1 MKHTNISL
9 ICSLFFFLMMIIPAF
24 ASAQNNRYAMVV
36 KNDSMVVN
44 RIPVEN
50 SSTYLREQVVSDT
63 IYLSDRVDNFG
74 GFHLSGELLFGTGR
88 CDDKMCPGHYDD
100 YNEEAWVLTGIFQL
114 EAGYFW
120 GERVFIGPTISVTS
134 GIPIVIGAALNLK
147 MLFPF
152 TDKDAI
158 GASAGI
164 GFGLNVGYE
173 GQYWW
178 VDESFVNTMY
188 LPFRLGYEHVFDS
201 KWFLG
206 LYLQANVGFIV
217 HDPDEPHCGDGLIEP
232 ILSSLTGG
240 VSVGYKF

>member
-1 MKHTNISL
+1 MKSTNISL
-9 ICSLFFFLMMIIPAF
+9 ISSIIFFFMMIIPAL
-24 ASAQNNRYAMVV
+24 ASAQQYVTVV
-36 KNDSMVVN
+36 KNETPVVN
-44 RIPVEN
+44 RIPIEN
-50 SSTYLREQVVSDT
+50 SSSYLREQVASET
-63 IYLSDRVDNFG
+63 IYLVERVENFG

-120 GERVFIGPTISVTS
+120 GEKVFIGPTIFVTS
-134 GIPIVIGAALNLK
+134 GIPIVIGAAVNMK
-147 MLFPF
+147 MVFPF
-152 TDKDAI
+152 TDRDAFA
-158 GASAGI
+158 ASAGL
-164 GFGLNVGYE
+164 GFGLNVQYE

-178 VDESFVNTMY
+178 VDESPVNNMY

-201 KWFLG
+201 KWYVG
-206 LYLQANVGFIV
+206 LYFQAIVGFIV

-232 ILSSLTGG
+232 ILSSFTGG